1 MKSRWNCSWLRE
13 REGWYLCTGLNPPS
27 ACNWVLAC
35 PAFPLSLLPSSSLQ
49 PSHENA
55 RSTWSWLQVAREGG
69 GRRFWPFRGSLGH
82 WLRSP
87 GAPTMLC
94 NRLPLQLGLGFP
106 SSTTA
111 LTTAKHNCTSAQMIF
126 VTTLDT
132 KQNSIFKSSLMLKT
146 LYTTLYFCG
155 MHFHSWYFSRVELQ
169 HVQLNLCQKLCT
181 FVVNT
186 CTCTEERLMAKDLH
200 FYKFLWWFCLQ
211 QGWEQRYGWDDLVP
225 DDPDKETQPCP
236 SWRNTILP
244 CHRSKTKWA
253 RRSLQKKYPNCMIC

>member
-1 MKSRWNCSWLRE
+1 MKLLLTERE
-13 REGWYLCTGLNPPS
+13 RGVILVHRAQPPS

-49 PSHENA
+49 SSHENA
-55 RSTWSWLQVAREGG
+55 RSTWSWLQVARRGWEPERG
-69 GRRFWPFRGSLGH
+69 FWPFRGSLGH

-146 LYTTLYFCG
+146 LYTTLYFVA
-155 MHFHSWYFSRVELQ
+155 F
-169 HVQLNLCQKLCT
+169 
-181 FVVNT
+181 T
-186 CTCTEERLMAKDLH
+186 CTADISP
-200 FYKFLWWFCLQ
+200 
-211 QGWEQRYGWDDLVP
+211 V
-225 DDPDKETQPCP
+225 
-236 SWRNTILP
+236 
-244 CHRSKTKWA
+244 
-253 RRSLQKKYPNCMIC
+253 